1 MDEEKKQQALK
12 QIKRGEGG
20 DTARSD
26 NDLERS
32 KNYASKNAKFKAKYK
47 EYYTDIKLSSK
58 EDW

>member
-1 MDEEKKQQALK
+1 MEEDKKQQALK
-12 QIKRGEGG
+12 QLKRNENG

-32 KNYASKNAKFKAKYK
+32 KDYATKNAKFKAKYK